1 MAQYDVDLVVIG
13 GGPGGYPAAIHA
25 AKMGAKVVC
34 IDFDNA
40 GGTCLN
46 WGCIPTKTIIGSVAA
61 LETARH
67 GADFGLT
74 SAGERRL

>member
-46 WGCIPTKTIIGSVAA
+46 WGCIPTKTMIGSVAA
-61 LETARH
+61 LETGPARSRLRPDQH
-67 GADFGLT
+67 
-74 SAGERRL
+74 RRSRL

>member
-25 AKMGAKVVC
+25 AKHGAKVVL

-40 GGTCLN
+40 GGTC
-46 WGCIPTKTIIGSVAA
+46 
-61 LETARH
+61 
-67 GADFGLT
+67 
-74 SAGERRL
+74 

>member
-1 MAQYDVDLVVIG
+1 MAQANGSGYDVDLVVIG

-40 GGTCLN
+40 GG
-46 WGCIPTKTIIGSVAA
+46 PV
-61 LETARH
+61 
-67 GADFGLT
+67 
-74 SAGERRL
+74 